1 MIFTE
6 LIIENFGAYAGKQII
21 NLRPENDGVIRPIV
35 LIGGMNGGGK
45 TTLMDAIR
53 LALYGQR
60 AKCSTRVNLG
70 YSEFLCQSINSQA
83 TSADIT
89 KIELSFEDIFEG
101 HWQQFKIIRAWNKNL
116 KDGKDSLSI
125 EREDRFDSYA
135 RHR

>member
-6 LIIENFGAYAGKQII
+6 LVMENYGAYAGKQTI
-21 NLRPENDGVIRPIV
+21 NLSPVNDANVHPIV
-35 LIGGMNGGGK
+35 LLGGMNGGGK

-60 AKCSTRVNLG
+60 AKCSTRGNLG
-70 YSEFLCQSINSQA
+70 YGEFLSQSINSQA

-89 KIELSFEDIFEG
+89 KIELSFEYIFEG
-101 HWQQFKIIRAWNKNL
+101 HWQQFKIIRAWNKDL

-125 EREDRFDSYA
+125 ER
-135 RHR
+135 